1 VDTVRALCELFAQVD
16 VDGNKMMDWEEFT
29 GFCIEAGI
37 ALGKFKQPPKW
48 LMHEHGQFSAR
59 TPQSLRISKIVSIPA
74 LKRVVR
80 AVQGASMKAWG
91 MYDRCVWV

>member
-1 VDTVRALCELFAQVD
+1 METVRALCELFAQVD

-37 ALGKFKQPPKW
+37 ALGKFKQQPKW
-48 LMHEHGQFSAR
+48 LMQEQTHFAGR
-59 TPQSLRISKIVSIPA
+59 TPHSLRVTKVVSVPA

-80 AVQGASMKAWG
+80 AKHGDA
-91 MYDRCVWV
+91 